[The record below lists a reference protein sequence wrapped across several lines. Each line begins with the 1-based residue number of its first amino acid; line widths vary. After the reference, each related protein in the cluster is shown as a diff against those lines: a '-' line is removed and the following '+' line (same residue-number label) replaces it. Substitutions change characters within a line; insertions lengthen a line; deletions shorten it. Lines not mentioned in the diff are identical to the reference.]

1 MLAHLLHPDPVVGAP
16 QTFSLT
22 PKTTSRERR
31 AGGVGIGPYSS
42 QIRNKLHSYRG
53 WYKESHTLR
62 VKLSDGLVASLHH
75 FSPHIPAEISA
86 CLKEGVSRCGLFGTR
101 VVPGLL
107 AGDWIIVFPPFSSVV
122 AALLNLIGLLSGVTV
137 VNFGGTAAAGC
148 RRGVHLGNRLGGPLV
163 RVSTASVNSA
173 LTADPV
179 PRKPNKKT
187 DVGVARQKD
196 QLYCWHLLL
205 V

>member
-1 MLAHLLHPDPVVGAP
+1 M
-16 QTFSLT
+16 
-22 PKTTSRERR
+22 
-31 AGGVGIGPYSS
+31 
-42 QIRNKLHSYRG
+42 
-53 WYKESHTLR
+53 
-62 VKLSDGLVASLHH
+62 
-75 FSPHIPAEISA
+75 
-86 CLKEGVSRCGLFGTR
+86 
-101 VVPGLL
+101 
-107 AGDWIIVFPPFSSVV
+107 
-122 AALLNLIGLLSGVTV
+122 

-196 QLYCWHLLL
+196 QLYC
-205 V
+205 